1 MPEPRQRLGSSS
13 SPYRPGPLRRLAL
26 LAALGC
32 LLQANAAVATV
43 EVRITG
49 VEAEIEANIRAS
61 LDLVRHG
68 KREDLAEP
76 GVRRLYSRAR
86 SQAREAMQP
95 FGYYRP
101 RIRPRL
107 EPDGQNWRA
116 VLEIEPGEPVV
127 VTAIDVRIEGEGR
140 DQPELLEVVRQ
151 SPLAT
156 GRRLRHAEH
165 DRLRS
170 RLQAMAKNLGY
181 FEAVFATRRLEV
193 DPAALSARIVLHLDT
208 GPRYHV
214 GKVDVP
220 QEIIEESLL
229 ARIVTLRPGDPYD
242 AGQALRMQY
251 RLTDTL
257 YFSSALVETGQPDP
271 ETRTVP
277 VRIVTVPTRG
287 QRIRL
292 GVGYATDTRLRG
304 TVDVNWR
311 HLNQAGHSARTSLN
325 LSRELSELSGRYRI
339 PVGDPLRESLL
350 LRTALRQQD
359 FADLESTRGE
369 IGASLVTMA
378 GEHWQR
384 TLFVDL
390 VDERTRVPDQPEVRD
405 ISIVPGVAFER
416 LVADDILFPR
426 DGYRLRGEMR
436 GSHET
441 LGAANK
447 FLRLELDANRVLSR
461 GEDWRFFLRSK
472 IGLGLTEE
480 LATLPASQRFYA
492 GGDQSVR
499 GYGFNS
505 LGPQDENGNVI
516 GGRHLLFA
524 SIEAERRVWSRVAL
538 AAFVDTGNA
547 LERLDDG
554 LETSLGLG
562 VNVHTPIGTLR
573 LSVARSIT
581 ESRGARIHISIR
593 PDL

>member
-581 ESRGARIHISIR
+581 EIRGARIHISIR